1 MSFGETDSKSILR
14 HDHVHVL
21 AREFWRRVVGHPS
34 ASERRRRKRHS
45 NALALNLELV
55 GIDSGGVGDRNGD
68 AVHVHAGAASMS
80 YDP

>member
-1 MSFGETDSKSILR
+1 MTTSTSS
-14 HDHVHVL
+14 HVS
-21 AREFWRRVVGHPS
+21 FWRRGSLAIP
-34 ASERRRRKRHS
+34 ALERRRRKRHS